1 MYCAFWKNL
10 LFFGIERY
18 LNKMKPVFEYRDYRK
33 YIRDFYESRK
43 RCSAFTWREFAKLA
57 GFSSSGFLKLV
68 CDGKTR
74 LSRVGVENVLPAM
87 KLSGAS
93 AEYFRALVVFCDSSS
108 AEKRQSA
115 FERMMEIAKENRVEF
130 LEAKSFAYFSSWAN
144 PALRELAP
152 IMKGATPL
160 EMGHALVPAISA
172 ADARESLELQ
182 ESLGLLKKDECGN
195 YHQTS
200 EGVSSTREVV
210 SATVVNMQKQ
220 YAHLAAEALERYT
233 RDYRHISGMTMGLD
247 RDAYECLA
255 AELDA
260 FRKKVAEIVSNV
272 KSYDRVYRLNLQL
285 FPLSKKVDEN
295 EKK

>member
-1 MYCAFWKNL
+1 MN
-10 LFFGIERY
+10 
-18 LNKMKPVFEYRDYRK
+18 
-33 YIRDFYESRK
+33 
-43 RCSAFTWREFAKLA
+43 
-57 GFSSSGFLKLV
+57 
-68 CDGKTR
+68 
-74 LSRVGVENVLPAM
+74 
-87 KLSGAS
+87 LSGVQ
-93 AEYFRALVVFCDSSS
+93 AEYFRAMVEFCDSSRS
-108 AEKRQSA
+108 EIRQAA
-115 FERMMEIAKENRVEF
+115 FEKMMKIASENRVEF

-160 EMGHALVPAISA
+160 EMGHTLVPAISA
-172 ADARESLELQ
+172 AEARESLDLQ

-220 YAHLAAEALERYT
+220 YAHLAADSLERYS

-247 RDAYECLA
+247 REAYERLA

-272 KSYDRVYRLNLQL
+272 KSYDRVYRMNLQL
-285 FPLSKKVDEN
+285 FPLSKQVGEKN
-295 EKK
+295 EKN

>member
-1 MYCAFWKNL
+1 
-10 LFFGIERY
+10 
-18 LNKMKPVFEYRDYRK
+18 MKTIFEYRNYRE

-74 LSRVGVENVLPAM
+74 LSKVGVEKVLSAM
-87 KLSGAS
+87 NLSGAQ
-93 AEYFRALVVFCDSSS
+93 AEYFRAMVSFCDSQQPDVRRTS
-108 AEKRQSA
+108 
-115 FERMMEIAKENRVEF
+115 FERMMKIACENRVEF
-130 LEAKSFAYFSSWAN
+130 LEAKSFEYFSSWAN

-152 IMKGATPL
+152 IMPGATPL
-160 EMGHALVPAISA
+160 EMGHTLVPAISA
-172 ADARESLELQ
+172 AEARESLELQ
-182 ESLGLLKKDECGN
+182 ESLGLLTKDECGN

-220 YAHLAAEALERYT
+220 YAQLAAEALERYS
-233 RDYRHISGMTMGLD
+233 REYRHISGMTMGLD
-247 RDAYECLA
+247 REAYERLA

-260 FRKKVAEIVSNV
+260 FRKKVADIVSNV
-272 KSYDRVYRLNLQL
+272 KSYDRVYRMNLQL
-285 FPLSKKVDEN
+285 FPLSKQVGEKN
-295 EKK
+295 EKE

>member
-1 MYCAFWKNL
+1 
-10 LFFGIERY
+10 
-18 LNKMKPVFEYRDYRK
+18 MKSVFEYRNYRE

-74 LSRVGVENVLPAM
+74 LSKVAVEKVLPAM
-87 KLSGAS
+87 KLSGVQADF
-93 AEYFRALVVFCDSSS
+93 FRQMVMFCDSPRP
-108 AEKRQSA
+108 EVRQAA
-115 FERMMEIAKENRVEF
+115 FQQMMSIAQENRVEF
-130 LEAKSFAYFSSWAN
+130 LEAKSFEYFSSWAN

-172 ADARESLELQ
+172 AEARESLELQ

-233 RDYRHISGMTMGLD
+233 RDYRHISGMTMGVD
-247 RDAYECLA
+247 RRAYERIA
-255 AELDA
+255 AALDE
-260 FRKKVAEIVSNV
+260 FRKKVAEILSEVNE
-272 KSYDRVYRLNLQL
+272 YDRVYRLNLQL
-285 FPLSKKVDEN
+285 FPLSKKVEKN
-295 EKK
+295 EKE

>member
-1 MYCAFWKNL
+1 
-10 LFFGIERY
+10 
-18 LNKMKPVFEYRDYRK
+18 MKSVFEYRNYRE

-74 LSRVGVENVLPAM
+74 LSKVAVEKVLPAM
-87 KLSGAS
+87 KLSGVQADF
-93 AEYFRALVVFCDSSS
+93 FRQMVMFCDSPRP
-108 AEKRQSA
+108 EVRQAA
-115 FERMMEIAKENRVEF
+115 FQQMMSIAQENRVEF
-130 LEAKSFAYFSSWAN
+130 LEAKSFEYFSSWAN

-172 ADARESLELQ
+172 AEARESLELQ

-220 YAHLAAEALERYT
+220 YAQLAAEALERYT
-233 RDYRHISGMTMGLD
+233 RDFRHISGMTMGVD
-247 RDAYECLA
+247 RRAYERIA
-255 AELDA
+255 AALDE
-260 FRKKVAEIVSNV
+260 FRKKVAEILSDVNE
-272 KSYDRVYRLNLQL
+272 YDRVYRLNLQL
-285 FPLSKKVDEN
+285 FPLSKKVEKN
-295 EKK
+295 EKE

>member
-1 MYCAFWKNL
+1 
-10 LFFGIERY
+10 
-18 LNKMKPVFEYRDYRK
+18 MKSVFEYRNYRE

-74 LSRVGVENVLPAM
+74 LSKVAVEKVVPA
-87 KLSGAS
+87 LGLFGAQ
-93 AEYFRALVVFCDSSS
+93 AEYFRLMVAFCDSARPEVRNSS
-108 AEKRQSA
+108 FEK
-115 FERMMEIAKENRVEF
+115 MMKIAQENRVEF

-144 PALRELAP
+144 PVLRELAP
-152 IMKGATPL
+152 IMPGATPL
-160 EMGHALVPAISA
+160 EMGHTLVPAISA
-172 ADARESLELQ
+172 AEARESLELQ
-182 ESLGLLKKDECGN
+182 ESLGLLAKDECGN

-220 YAHLAAEALERYT
+220 YAQLAAEALERYS
-233 RDYRHISGMTMGLD
+233 REYRHVSGMTMGLD
-247 RDAYECLA
+247 REAYERLA

-272 KSYDRVYRLNLQL
+272 KSYDRVYRMNLQL
-285 FPLSKKVDEN
+285 FPLSKKVGDE
-295 EKK
+295 K

>member
-1 MYCAFWKNL
+1 
-10 LFFGIERY
+10 
-18 LNKMKPVFEYRDYRK
+18 MKSIFEYRNYRE

-74 LSRVGVENVLPAM
+74 LSKVAVEKVIPA
-87 KLSGAS
+87 LGLFGAQ
-93 AEYFRALVVFCDSSS
+93 AEYFRLMVAFCDSARPEVRNSS
-108 AEKRQSA
+108 FEK
-115 FERMMEIAKENRVEF
+115 MMKIAQENCVEF

-160 EMGHALVPAISA
+160 EMGHTLVPAISA
-172 ADARESLELQ
+172 AETRESLELQ

-195 YHQTS
+195 YVQTS
-200 EGVSSTREVV
+200 GGVSSSREVV

-220 YAHLAAEALERYT
+220 YAHLAAESLERYT
-233 RDYRHISGMTMGLD
+233 REYRHISGMTMGLD
-247 RDAYECLA
+247 REAYERLA

-272 KSYDRVYRLNLQL
+272 KSYDRVYRMNLQL
-285 FPLSKKVDEN
+285 FPLSKQVGEKN
-295 EKK
+295 EKE

>member
-1 MYCAFWKNL
+1 
-10 LFFGIERY
+10 
-18 LNKMKPVFEYRDYRK
+18 MKSVFEYRNYRE

-74 LSRVGVENVLPAM
+74 LSKVAVEKVVPA
-87 KLSGAS
+87 LGLFGAQ
-93 AEYFRALVVFCDSSS
+93 AEYFRLMVAFCDSARPEVRNSS
-108 AEKRQSA
+108 FEK
-115 FERMMEIAKENRVEF
+115 MMKIAQENRVEF

-144 PALRELAP
+144 PVLRELAP
-152 IMKGATPL
+152 IMPGATPL
-160 EMGHALVPAISA
+160 EMGHTLVPAISA
-172 ADARESLELQ
+172 AEARESLELQ
-182 ESLGLLKKDECGN
+182 ESLGLLAKDECGN

-220 YAHLAAEALERYT
+220 YAQLAAEALERYS
-233 RDYRHISGMTMGLD
+233 REYRHVSGLTMGLD
-247 RDAYECLA
+247 REAYERLA

-272 KSYDRVYRLNLQL
+272 KSYDRVYRMNLQL
-285 FPLSKKVDEN
+285 FPLSKQVGEKN
-295 EKK
+295 EKE

>member
-1 MYCAFWKNL
+1 
-10 LFFGIERY
+10 
-18 LNKMKPVFEYRDYRK
+18 MKSVFEYRNYRE

-57 GFSSSGFLKLV
+57 GFASSGFLKLV

-74 LSRVGVENVLPAM
+74 LSKVAVEKVLSAM
-87 KLSGAS
+87 GLSGAQ
-93 AEYFRALVVFCDSSS
+93 AEYFRLMVSFCDSPHAEVRSS
-108 AEKRQSA
+108 SFEK
-115 FERMMEIAKENRVEF
+115 MMKIAQENRVDF

-144 PALRELAP
+144 PVLRELAP
-152 IMKGATPL
+152 IMPGASPL
-160 EMGHALVPAISA
+160 EMGHAVVPAISA
-172 ADARESLELQ
+172 SEARESLDLQ

-200 EGVSSTREVV
+200 EGISSSREVI

-220 YAHLAAEALERYT
+220 YAHLAADALERYT

-247 RDAYECLA
+247 REAYERLTR
-255 AELDA
+255 ELDA

-272 KSYDRVYRLNLQL
+272 KSYDRVYRMNLQL
-285 FPLSKKVDEN
+285 FPLSKQVGEKN
-295 EKK
+295 EKE

>member
-1 MYCAFWKNL
+1 
-10 LFFGIERY
+10 
-18 LNKMKPVFEYRDYRK
+18 MKTIFEYRDYRE
-33 YIRDFYESRK
+33 YVRDFYESRK
-43 RCSAFTWREFAKLA
+43 KCSAFTWREFAKLA

-74 LSRVGVENVLPAM
+74 LSKVGVEKVLHAM
-87 KLSGAS
+87 NLSDAQ
-93 AEYFRALVVFCDSSS
+93 AEYFRAMVEFCDSQQPDVRRTS
-108 AEKRQSA
+108 
-115 FERMMEIAKENRVEF
+115 FERMMKIASENRVEF

-160 EMGHALVPAISA
+160 EMGHTLVPAISA
-172 ADARESLELQ
+172 AEARESLELQ

-195 YHQTS
+195 YVQTS
-200 EGVSSTREVV
+200 GGVSSSREVV

-220 YAHLAAEALERYT
+220 YAHLAADALERYS
-233 RDYRHISGMTMGLD
+233 REYRHISGMTMGLD
-247 RDAYECLA
+247 REAYERLA

-272 KSYDRVYRLNLQL
+272 KSYDRVYRMNLQL
-285 FPLSKKVDEN
+285 FPLSKKVGDE
-295 EKK
+295 K

>member
-1 MYCAFWKNL
+1 
-10 LFFGIERY
+10 
-18 LNKMKPVFEYRDYRK
+18 MKSVFEYRNYRE

-74 LSRVGVENVLPAM
+74 LSKVAVEKVVPA
-87 KLSGAS
+87 LGLFGAQ
-93 AEYFRALVVFCDSSS
+93 AEYFRQMVTFCDSQQPDVRRTS
-108 AEKRQSA
+108 
-115 FERMMEIAKENRVEF
+115 FERMMKIASENRVEF

-152 IMKGATPL
+152 IMKGASPL
-160 EMGHALVPAISA
+160 EMGHTLVPAISA
-172 ADARESLELQ
+172 AEARESLELQ

-195 YHQTS
+195 YVQTS
-200 EGVSSTREVV
+200 EGVSSTREVI

-220 YAHLAAEALERYT
+220 YAHLAAESLERYT
-233 RDYRHISGMTMGLD
+233 REYRHISGMTMGLD
-247 RDAYECLA
+247 REAYERLA

-272 KSYDRVYRLNLQL
+272 KSYDRVYRMNLQL
-285 FPLSKKVDEN
+285 FPLSKKVEKN
-295 EKK
+295 EKE

>member
-1 MYCAFWKNL
+1 
-10 LFFGIERY
+10 
-18 LNKMKPVFEYRDYRK
+18 MKSVFEYRDYRE
-33 YIRDFYESRK
+33 YMRDFYESRK
-43 RCSAFTWREFAKLA
+43 RCSAFTWREFAKQA

-74 LSRVGVENVLPAM
+74 LSKVAVEKVLPAM
-87 KLSGAS
+87 NLSGEQ
-93 AEYFRALVVFCDSSS
+93 AEYFRLMVSFCDSQQPEVRSS
-108 AEKRQSA
+108 SFEK
-115 FERMMEIAKENRVEF
+115 MMKIAHENKIDF
-130 LEAKSFAYFSSWAN
+130 LESKSFEYFSSWAN

-172 ADARESLELQ
+172 AEARESLELQ

-200 EGVSSTREVV
+200 EGVSSTREVI

-220 YAHLAAEALERYT
+220 YAHLAADALERYT

-247 RDAYECLA
+247 REAYERLA
-255 AELDA
+255 CELDA

-272 KSYDRVYRLNLQL
+272 KSYDRVYRMNLQL
-285 FPLSKKVDEN
+285 FPLSKKVDKN
-295 EKK
+295 EKE

>member
-1 MYCAFWKNL
+1 
-10 LFFGIERY
+10 
-18 LNKMKPVFEYRDYRK
+18 MKSVFEYRNYRE

-74 LSRVGVENVLPAM
+74 LSKVAVEKVVPA
-87 KLSGAS
+87 LGLFGAQ
-93 AEYFRALVVFCDSSS
+93 AEYFRLMVAFCDSARPEVRNSS
-108 AEKRQSA
+108 FEK
-115 FERMMEIAKENRVEF
+115 MMKIAQENCVEF
-130 LEAKSFAYFSSWAN
+130 LEAKSFEYFSSWAN

-172 ADARESLELQ
+172 AEARESLDLQ

-195 YHQTS
+195 YVQTS
-200 EGVSSTREVV
+200 EGVSSTREVI

-220 YAHLAAEALERYT
+220 YAHLAAESLERYT
-233 RDYRHISGMTMGLD
+233 REYRHISGMTMGLD
-247 RDAYECLA
+247 LEAYERLA

-260 FRKKVAEIVSNV
+260 FRKKVAEIVTNV
-272 KSYDRVYRLNLQL
+272 KSYDRVYRMNLQL
-285 FPLSKKVDEN
+285 FPMSKKVEKN
-295 EKK
+295 EKE

>member
-1 MYCAFWKNL
+1 MMKIAQ
-10 LFFGIERY
+10 E
-18 LNKMKPVFEYRDYRK
+18 NKID
-33 YIRDFYESRK
+33 
-43 RCSAFTWREFAKLA
+43 
-57 GFSSSGFLKLV
+57 
-68 CDGKTR
+68 
-74 LSRVGVENVLPAM
+74 
-87 KLSGAS
+87 
-93 AEYFRALVVFCDSSS
+93 
-108 AEKRQSA
+108 
-115 FERMMEIAKENRVEF
+115 F
-130 LEAKSFAYFSSWAN
+130 LESKSFEYFSSWAN

-200 EGVSSTREVV
+200 EGVSSTREMV

-220 YAHLAAEALERYT
+220 YAHLAADALERYT

-247 RDAYECLA
+247 REAYERLA
-255 AELDA
+255 CELDA

-272 KSYDRVYRLNLQL
+272 KSYDRVYRMNLQL
-285 FPLSKKVDEN
+285 FPLSKQVGEKN
-295 EKK
+295 EKE

>member
-1 MYCAFWKNL
+1 
-10 LFFGIERY
+10 
-18 LNKMKPVFEYRDYRK
+18 MKSIFEYRNYRE

-74 LSRVGVENVLPAM
+74 LSKVAVEKVLPAM
-87 KLSGAS
+87 KLSGVQADF
-93 AEYFRALVVFCDSSS
+93 FRQMVMFCDSPRP
-108 AEKRQSA
+108 EVRQAA
-115 FERMMEIAKENRVEF
+115 FQQMMSIAQENRVEF
-130 LEAKSFAYFSSWAN
+130 LEAKSFEYFSSWAN

-172 ADARESLELQ
+172 AEARESLELQ

-220 YAHLAAEALERYT
+220 YAQLAAEALERYT
-233 RDYRHISGMTMGLD
+233 RDFRHISGMTMGVD
-247 RDAYECLA
+247 RRAYERIA
-255 AELDA
+255 AALDE
-260 FRKKVAEIVSNV
+260 FRKKVAEILSDVNE
-272 KSYDRVYRLNLQL
+272 YDRVYRLNLQL
-285 FPLSKKVDEN
+285 FPLSKKVEKN
-295 EKK
+295 EKE

>member
-1 MYCAFWKNL
+1 
-10 LFFGIERY
+10 
-18 LNKMKPVFEYRDYRK
+18 MKSVFEYRNYRE

-74 LSRVGVENVLPAM
+74 LSKVGVEKVLSAM
-87 KLSGAS
+87 NLSGAQ
-93 AEYFRALVVFCDSSS
+93 AEYFRQMVTFCDSQQPDVRRTS
-108 AEKRQSA
+108 
-115 FERMMEIAKENRVEF
+115 FERMMKIASENRVEF

-152 IMKGATPL
+152 IMKGASPL
-160 EMGHALVPAISA
+160 EMGHTLVPAISA
-172 ADARESLELQ
+172 AEARESLDLQ

-195 YHQTS
+195 YVQTS
-200 EGVSSTREVV
+200 EGVSSTREVI

-220 YAHLAAEALERYT
+220 YAHLAAESLERYT
-233 RDYRHISGMTMGLD
+233 REYRHISGMTMGLD
-247 RDAYECLA
+247 REAYERLA

-272 KSYDRVYRLNLQL
+272 KSYDRVYRMNLQL
-285 FPLSKKVDEN
+285 FPLSKKVEKN
-295 EKK
+295 EKE

>member
-1 MYCAFWKNL
+1 
-10 LFFGIERY
+10 
-18 LNKMKPVFEYRDYRK
+18 MKSVFEYRNYRE

-43 RCSAFTWREFAKLA
+43 KCSAFTWREFAKLA

-74 LSRVGVENVLPAM
+74 LSKVAVEKVVPALG
-87 KLSGAS
+87 LSGAQ
-93 AEYFRALVVFCDSSS
+93 AEYFRQMVTFCDSQQPDVRRTS
-108 AEKRQSA
+108 
-115 FERMMEIAKENRVEF
+115 FERMMKIASENRVEF

-152 IMKGATPL
+152 IMKGASPL
-160 EMGHALVPAISA
+160 EMGHTLVPAISA
-172 ADARESLELQ
+172 AEARESLDLQ

-195 YHQTS
+195 YVQTS
-200 EGVSSTREVV
+200 EGVSSTREVI

-220 YAHLAAEALERYT
+220 YAHLAAESLERYT
-233 RDYRHISGMTMGLD
+233 REYRHISGMTMGLD
-247 RDAYECLA
+247 REAYERLA

-272 KSYDRVYRLNLQL
+272 KSYDRVYRMNLQL
-285 FPLSKKVDEN
+285 FPLSKKVEKN
-295 EKK
+295 EKE

>member
-1 MYCAFWKNL
+1 
-10 LFFGIERY
+10 
-18 LNKMKPVFEYRDYRK
+18 MKSVFEYRNYRE

-74 LSRVGVENVLPAM
+74 LSKVAVEKVVPAFG
-87 KLSGAS
+87 LFGAQ
-93 AEYFRALVVFCDSSS
+93 AEYFRQMVTFCDSQQPDVRRTS
-108 AEKRQSA
+108 
-115 FERMMEIAKENRVEF
+115 FERMMKIASENRVEF

-152 IMKGATPL
+152 IMKGASPL
-160 EMGHALVPAISA
+160 EMGHTLVPAISA
-172 ADARESLELQ
+172 AEARESLDLQ

-195 YHQTS
+195 YVQTS
-200 EGVSSTREVV
+200 EGVSSTREVI

-220 YAHLAAEALERYT
+220 YAHLAAESLERYT
-233 RDYRHISGMTMGLD
+233 REYRHISGMTMGLD
-247 RDAYECLA
+247 REAYERLA

-272 KSYDRVYRLNLQL
+272 KSYDRVYRMNLQL
-285 FPLSKKVDEN
+285 FPLSKKVEKN
-295 EKK
+295 EKE